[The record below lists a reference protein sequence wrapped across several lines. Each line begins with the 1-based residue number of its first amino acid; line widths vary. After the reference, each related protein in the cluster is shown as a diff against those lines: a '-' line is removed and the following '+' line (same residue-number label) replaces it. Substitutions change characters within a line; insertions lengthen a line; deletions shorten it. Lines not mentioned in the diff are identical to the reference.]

1 MMSPVRSES
10 DGLGVTARLHALD
23 VAFNGGPDLSERA
36 TGTLRDVPSPPPDV
50 VGGLRL
56 RHLTQH

>member
-23 VAFNGGPDLSERA
+23 VAFNGGPDLSERT
-36 TGTLRDVPSPPPDV
+36 TGTLSDVPS
-50 VGGLRL
+50 
-56 RHLTQH
+56 HLPMWLGAYDCGT